1 MLTCLG
7 LLGNIASII
16 VLRSP
21 GLDMK
26 VSFIFCFWYFFAH
39 PTLYQITFRQILM
52 MLAMFD
58 SMFIICMTVSFSL
71 PKLIPAYRYCMFGQC
86 WICWILQLNTNPQI
100 FGKKCIRDSLTFAIL
115 QCFKIICINQWI
127 SNQHEYLDLKFII
140 LWYFVTHKF
149 IMKTEWNKGWSHGCA
164 FFEIRI

>member
-1 MLTCLG
+1 MWQVNQCHMSFMKSCLFTSKCWLKVWNTIILSPKMRIINLIKYVGICIPVLTCLG

-26 VSFIFCFWYFFAH
+26 VSFIFSFWCLFPH
-39 PTLYQITFRQILM
+39 LTLCQITFRQILM

-71 PKLIPAYRYCMFGQC
+71 PKLIPAYRYCLANLEFV
-86 WICWILQLNTNPQI
+86 
-100 FGKKCIRDSLTFAIL
+100 
-115 QCFKIICINQWI
+115 
-127 SNQHEYLDLKFII
+127 EYYNII
-140 LWYFVTHKF
+140 LILKYFAK
-149 IMKTEWNKGWSHGCA
+149 SA
-164 FFEIRI
+164 LEIL